1 MCFGTGGER
10 AAVAA
15 SHNALNALKL
25 GRGGSEL
32 GPASQAGR
40 DRRFGE
46 KLRKQWR
53 LRRKC
58 LLRRASRPRALAQR
72 GACAGGGWHSSE
84 AALEQVPGE
93 VSTARRRPSP
103 SPEPSRAAAGGS
115 ARGAAGP
122 ARAARR
128 RCGAGRGCPRTAP
141 ARSRARSRS
150 LSRSRA
156 VSAAQDPLPRPGSRR
171 SGPRAFTASD
181 AAAAA
186 CPGLPPR
193 RRGCPRSTRLFLANV
208 APVAAGSPPCCV
220 CADGRDTAPGT
231 WLRRFVRCQQLR
243 EAWQDSRELS
253 PWEANR
259 VPLLMRC

>member
-1 MCFGTGGER
+1 M
-10 AAVAA
+10 
-15 SHNALNALKL
+15 
-25 GRGGSEL
+25 
-32 GPASQAGR
+32 
-40 DRRFGE
+40 
-46 KLRKQWR
+46 
-53 LRRKC
+53 
-58 LLRRASRPRALAQR
+58 
-72 GACAGGGWHSSE
+72 
-84 AALEQVPGE
+84 PGE
-93 VSTARRRPSP
+93 VSTERRRPFP

-150 LSRSRA
+150 LSRSRSRA

-171 SGPRAFTASD
+171 SGPRAFTASA

-193 RRGCPRSTRLFLANV
+193 RRGCPRSTRLLLANV

-220 CADGRDTAPGT
+220 RADGRDTAPGT